1 MIVLCIGLETMEVKD
16 AYKEFNPQL
25 VRSLPLKDAHF
36 IAELTKQDLFYGD
49 LKEIVAAESTQSN
62 AAARFLYE
70 AVERSLDIGN
80 RDPFDKL
87 LLVMEKFGSTL
98 NKLVKEIKQKISAKV
113 S

>member
-1 MIVLCIGLETMEVKD
+1 MIVLCIGLETMEVRD

-25 VRSLPLKDAHF
+25 VRSLPLKDANF

-49 LKEIVAAESTQSN
+49 LKETVAAESTQSA

-87 LLVMEKFGSTL
+87 LLVMEKFSSVL
-98 NKLVKEIKQKISAKV
+98 NKLVKEIKQKISARV